1 MEKVSI
7 QELRDNI
14 VSFRQKMGD
23 KTLAPKQRVNMFKA
37 LNILYLNV
45 DVDDPEFETVA
56 AQYIS
61 TSIEYVQRMCL
72 MGLAT
77 YL

>member
-1 MEKVSI
+1 MKKVSI

-23 KTLAPKQRVNMFKA
+23 KTLAPEQRRFEFSK
-37 LNILYLNV
+37 LSQQYLNV
-45 DVDDPEFETVA
+45 DVDDPEFETTA
-56 AQYIS
+56 AQYAA

-72 MGLAT
+72 MGLAS